1 MLKAQTG
8 GRMLMEDKGRPP
20 CDAEYKIGSCI
31 VRMHGTPDREKLKEA
46 TAEFLKAVQR
56 KERQTRK
63 DRNRGDAQT

>member
-1 MLKAQTG
+1 
-8 GRMLMEDKGRPP
+8 MEDKGRPP

-63 DRNRGDAQT
+63 DRKRGDAQT